1 MKKKKGFQ
9 HNKNFRSVRPSSLRY
24 PAARPATSLLRSPAA
39 RPAITESIS
48 TIYIG
53 LPSPLHSSGGGFGL
67 PSRFLSPLPPS
78 RSSCDCC
85 HHPASS
91 QKMSRATHHR
101 LHQHRPR
108 PHPAVRGVDRRSS
121 PSLLV
126 GGTART
132 LQSVE
137 HRPRPHPRPRHLNFF
152 MILSVGFHGVQRDQ
166 TKAIL
171 SKKASRSPPRP
182 SSMSASSLRSFPEAA
197 SV

>member
-1 MKKKKGFQ
+1 M
-9 HNKNFRSVRPSSLRY
+9 S
-24 PAARPATSLLRSPAA
+24 
-39 RPAITESIS
+39 
-48 TIYIG
+48 

-101 LHQHRPR
+101 HHQHRPR

-126 GGTART
+126 VAPPEPCKGSDEGDSI
-132 LQSVE
+132 QEGVE
-137 HRPRPHPRPRHLNFF
+137 
-152 MILSVGFHGVQRDQ
+152 IA
-166 TKAIL
+166 TKAEQHECFIFKVVMK
-171 SKKASRSPPRP
+171 SWAC
-182 SSMSASSLRSFPEAA
+182 
-197 SV
+197 